1 MHSYEY
7 KGDIDAFRQI
17 LKTEGMM
24 GLYRAY
30 GATVASFGP
39 FSAFYFM
46 FYEHFKGMM
55 VHNDPES
62 YLKRTSEAGEVK
74 ADIGFFQSMF
84 CSMMAGACASTLT
97 NPLDMAKL
105 RM

>member
-1 MHSYEY
+1 MHSYQY
-7 KGDIDAFRQI
+7 KGDVDAFKQI
-17 LKTEGMM
+17 MKTEGMM

-55 VHNDPES
+55 VHNDPAS
-62 YLKRTSEAGEVK
+62 YLKRTSESGEVK
-74 ADIGFFQSMF
+74 ADIGFF
-84 CSMMAGACASTLT
+84 
-97 NPLDMAKL
+97 
-105 RM
+105 

>member
-1 MHSYEY
+1 M
-7 KGDIDAFRQI
+7 G
-17 LKTEGMM
+17 

-46 FYEHFKGMM
+46 FYEYFKGWF
-55 VHNDPES
+55 VQNDAQA
-62 YLKRTSEAGEVK
+62 YLERTSETSEIK
-74 ADIGFFQSMF
+74 QEIGFFQSMAS
-84 CSMMAGACASTLT
+84 SMMAGACASTLT